1 MLPQFLEYLHQRG
14 YSKLTIQSYDKS
26 LRQYFSEMILLSETK
41 HTLASWSKAQVSPAP
56 TFNRQLAAIKS
67 YYKFLQK
74 FGYIKDNP
82 AQSIAFRKKKK
93 RLPNFNPAPEAIP
106 DNIPLIHKA
115 VLTLLSET
123 GIRLAELLSIKACNI
138 GERSIKVLGK
148 GNKERIVP
156 LSRHCS
162 ALLSEIKTQDQT
174 LLFGLSRTQVQYI
187 TRKYQHC
194 NPHTLRHNFATT
206 LINAGASLLSIKEL
220 LGHSSIAATQV
231 YTHVNYEHLKK
242 VHEKCHPKP

>member
-1 MLPQFLEYLHQRG
+1 MLPQFLEYLHRRG
-14 YSKLTIQSYDKS
+14 YSKLTIQVYDKS
-26 LRQYFSEMILLSETK
+26 LRQYFSDMILLSETK
-41 HTLASWSKAQVSPAP
+41 PTLASWSKQQQGSAA
-56 TFNRQLAAIKS
+56 TINLKIAAIKS
-67 YYKFLQK
+67 YYKYLQK

-82 AQSIAFRKKKK
+82 AQNIAFRKKKK
-93 RLPNFNPAPEAIP
+93 RLPNFNPAP
-106 DNIPLIHKA
+106 PLLSEDMPILHRA
-115 VLTLLSET
+115 VITLLSET
-123 GIRLAELLSIKACNI
+123 GIRLAELCAIESKDLNPKSV
-138 GERSIKVLGK
+138 KVLGK

-156 LSRHCS
+156 LSKYCYT
-162 ALLSEIKTQDQT
+162 LLSEISDPTKT
-174 LLFGLSRTQVQYI
+174 LLFGLSRHQVQYI

>member
-1 MLPQFLEYLHQRG
+1 MLPQFLEYLRQRG
-14 YSKLTIQSYDKS
+14 YSNLTIQSYDKS
-26 LRQYFSEMILLSETK
+26 LRQYFSDTILLSESK
-41 HTLASWSKAQVSPAP
+41 PTLASWSKSQQGSAA
-56 TFNRQLAAIKS
+56 TINLKIAAIKS

-74 FGYIKDNP
+74 FGYIQTDPSKNL
-82 AQSIAFRKKKK
+82 AFRKKKK
-93 RLPNFNPAPEAIP
+93 RLPNFNPAPPLLSE
-106 DNIPLIHKA
+106 NIPLIHRA
-115 VLTLLSET
+115 VITLLSET
-123 GIRLAELLSIKACNI
+123 GIRLAELCAIQSKDLNPKSV
-138 GERSIKVLGK
+138 KVLGK

-156 LSRHCS
+156 LSPNCYT
-162 ALLSEIKTQDQT
+162 LLSEIKSDHQT
-174 LLFGLSRTQVQYI
+174 LLFGLSRHQVQYI

-242 VHEKCHPKP
+242 VHENCHPKP